1 MTNRYSDKL
10 GNTCPLCD
18 KPIDGSDSRRVDLY
32 SNSAILGGKSIT
44 LRPQVAVLL
53 SSLVV
58 AYPRFL
64 TTAFLMEQLYGL
76 ESEWPEDKII
86 SVQVYHLRKGLK
98 GTGYIIEN
106 RATIGY
112 RLCKENQESWRLL

>member
-1 MTNRYSDKL
+1 MTNQHSLDL

-18 KPIDGSDSRRVDLY
+18 KPIDGASSRRVDLY
-32 SNSAILGGKSIT
+32 SNSAILGGKSII
-44 LRPQVAVLL
+44 LSPQVTVLL
-53 SSLVV
+53 SALVV

-64 TTAFLMEQLYGL
+64 TTFFLMEQVYGL
-76 ESEWPEDKII
+76 QVDWPDYKII
-86 SVQVYHLRKGLK
+86 SVYIHHLRKRIK

-106 RATIGY
+106 RHNVGY